1 MSIVSD
7 LVTDFDDSDV
17 EILKLLTAR
26 LARPTG
32 EGEEDRWPS
41 RVQAFWHN
49 LCADLDEEMCR
60 RKRMV
65 AALDAMAEDDGVGGL
80 VAECDEDLSDWRDSG
95 DVA

>member
-1 MSIVSD
+1 MTTVSE

-32 EGEEDRWPS
+32 PDEEDRWPS
-41 RVQAFWHN
+41 RVQAFWRG
-49 LCADLDEEMCR
+49 LCVDLDEEMCR

-65 AALDAMAEDDGVGGL
+65 AALDAMAEDDGDGAL
-80 VAECDEDLSDWRDSG
+80 VSDDTEDLSDWRDT
-95 DVA
+95 DEAA

>member
-1 MSIVSD
+1 MTTVSD

-32 EGEEDRWPS
+32 PDEEDRWPS

-49 LCADLDEEMCR
+49 LCADLDEELAR
-60 RKRMV
+60 RTEQV
-65 AALDAMAEDDGVGGL
+65 QALNDAIGEGGVGALVEEGDEGL
-80 VAECDEDLSDWRDSG
+80 SDSG
-95 DVA
+95 DAA

>member
-1 MSIVSD
+1 MSTVSD

-32 EGEEDRWPS
+32 PDEEDRWPS

-49 LCADLDEEMCR
+49 LCADLDEELCR
-60 RKRMV
+60 RSEQVQSLNDAIGEGGMG
-65 AALDAMAEDDGVGGL
+65 ALVDEN
-80 VAECDEDLSDWRDSG
+80 DEDYSG
-95 DVA
+95 GGAA